1 MMTEQDFRRS
11 LDAELSEVS
20 WTLGDRAHVLAKLQE
35 GGIPVKRKISTAFAL
50 ALALM
55 VLTVTAVAASLLWK
69 DAGER
74 IAPMESQGYY
84 DTWSPAAKVELVKTL
99 ADLGEMEG
107 NPDVERLLTTDMEEA
122 EQDTLADQIMT
133 TYVSGG
139 ADTVTLLSMLEKLHG
154 PIEGWPMED
163 RVWYNDLLMENGML
177 TSEDTAYALP
187 VGEELTQ
194 PQAVERAKAFLMSV
208 GAVDLDTGAV
218 ETTMY
223 KESSDHWLGAT
234 QVSRSGQKI
243 WSVVFRGCASG
254 TWHVDLLADGTV
266 NGYSTPA
273 LQAMCTTGLMPGK
286 EAVSETQAITLAG
299 QVAMVQLGMAES
311 DLADAHAYYGCID
324 HVDAGHAPL
333 GTLVWQVV
341 YEDGSRVM
349 LGQDGSVLYT
359 E

>member
-1 MMTEQDFRRS
+1 MTEQDFRRS
-11 LDAELSEVS
+11 LDAELSQVS
-20 WTLGDRAHVLAKLQE
+20 WTQGDRAHVLAKLQE

-74 IAPMESQGYY
+74 IAPMENQGYY

-107 NPDVERLLTTDMEEA
+107 DLDVERLLTTDMAEA
-122 EQDTLADQIMT
+122 EQDVLADQIMT
-133 TYVSGG
+133 TYVNGG
-139 ADTVTLLSMLEKLHG
+139 ADTVTLLTMLEKLHG

-163 RVWYNDLLMENGML
+163 RVWYNDLLMENSML
-177 TSEDTAYALP
+177 TSEDMPYALP
-187 VGEELTQ
+187 AGKELTQ
-194 PQAVERAKAFLMSV
+194 PQAVERARAFLAGV
-208 GAVDLDTGAV
+208 GASDLDTGAL
-218 ETTMY
+218 EATLY
-223 KESSDHWLGAT
+223 QEPSDHWLGDT
-234 QVSRSGQKI
+234 QVSQAGRKI
-243 WSVVFRGCASG
+243 WSIVFRGCGTG
-254 TWHVDLLADGTV
+254 TWHVDMTADGAVT
-266 NGYSTPA
+266 GYSTPA
-273 LQAMCTTGLMPGK
+273 LQAVCTTGLLPD
-286 EAVSETQAITLAG
+286 ASAITEQEALRLA
-299 QVAMVQLGMAES
+299 AEAQP
-311 DLADAHAYYGCID
+311 DRIGAHAYYGYID

-359 E
+359 EK